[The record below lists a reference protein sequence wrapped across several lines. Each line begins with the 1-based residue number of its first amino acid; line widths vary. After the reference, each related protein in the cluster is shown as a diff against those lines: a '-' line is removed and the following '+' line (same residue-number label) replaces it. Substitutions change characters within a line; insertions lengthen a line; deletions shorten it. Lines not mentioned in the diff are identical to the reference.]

1 MKDQIMIVNGKEYP
15 LWSQFVERQAE
26 FIGGDLE
33 DFGDSVDRSFGHEAV
48 RTTITGITLEPNG
61 ADSAYFSVNGEK
73 FGCGFD
79 VRYGGISSS
88 GETGWIT
95 VSGYGGHKWRFRMTR
110 SEVKDE

>member
-33 DFGDSVDRSFGHEAV
+33 DFGDSLDRRFGHGVA
-48 RTTITGITLEPNG
+48 RTIITGITLEPNG
-61 ADSAYFSVNGEK
+61 EDSAFFSVNGEG

-79 VRYGGISSS
+79 VRHGGVSCGDI
-88 GETGWIT
+88 GWVTIR
-95 VSGYGGHKWRFRMTR
+95 GYGGHKWRFRMAKKAV
-110 SEVKDE
+110 EEA